1 MTMDQIIEFGL
12 YQIISMLYAQLL
24 PSISHTKSQFFFTKL
39 VLFWSLNSYCKRR
52 QLLNLLPIRKYHAQI
67 NTALISTQLLKNKPF
82 TCSPKEMR
90 EDSSQP

>member
-39 VLFWSLNSYCKRR
+39 VMFWSLNSYCKRR
-52 QLLNLLPIRKYHAQI
+52 QLLNCFYLLSIH
-67 NTALISTQLLKNKPF
+67 ISCTK
-82 TCSPKEMR
+82 
-90 EDSSQP
+90 